1 MGVLN
6 SSPLDKFLVS
16 NGLAFGLKNLEFWD
30 PKGKTFLGKGHSNA
44 ELYF

>member
-1 MGVLN
+1 VLN

-16 NGLAFGLKNLEFWD
+16 SGLAFGSENPRFWD
-30 PKGKTFLGKGHSNA
+30 RKGKTFLGKGHSNA